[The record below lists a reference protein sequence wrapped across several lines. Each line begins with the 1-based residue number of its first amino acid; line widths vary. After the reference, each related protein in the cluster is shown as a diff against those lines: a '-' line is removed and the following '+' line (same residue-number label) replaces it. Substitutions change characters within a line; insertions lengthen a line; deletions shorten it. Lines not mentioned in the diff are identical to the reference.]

1 MNNRTNFYVD
11 LLDELEFEEISF
23 IDDNTE
29 FKELN
34 EWDSMSVLV
43 VINFFKQKADITL
56 TPDRINNSITFGEL
70 FNENI

>member
-1 MNNRTNFYVD
+1 MKNRTDFYVD
-11 LLDELEFEEISF
+11 LLEELEFEEISL

-29 FKELN
+29 YKELN

-43 VINFFKQKADITL
+43 VINFFKQKANITL
-56 TPDRINNSITFGEL
+56 TPDQIQNSLTFGEL

>member
-43 VINFFKQKADITL
+43 VINFFKQKANITL
-56 TPDRINNSITFGEL
+56 TPDRVNNSITFGEL